1 MCLTHRV
8 RQQAGSCSN
17 LRNNPKS
24 PANAV
29 IPRNNPASTVISV
42 SDPFGFLAD
51 KEHHMKRIL
60 LALMTT
66 VLAACAH
73 VPDNSP
79 GSVDGEVFYLQRMA
93 LPPTATLKVSLQ
105 DVSVADAPAQ
115 VLASQSGPIKGQ
127 VPLPFHLT
135 YDQKHVQPGHT
146 YAVSA
151 RIEVDGELLM
161 ISAERYTVDLTL
173 DEKPPVK
180 IRLSPAR

>member
-1 MCLTHRV
+1 
-8 RQQAGSCSN
+8 
-17 LRNNPKS
+17 
-24 PANAV
+24 
-29 IPRNNPASTVISV
+29 
-42 SDPFGFLAD
+42 
-51 KEHHMKRIL
+51 MKHIL

-73 VPDNSP
+73 TPDNLP
-79 GSVDGEVFYLQRMA
+79 GSLDGEVFYLQRMA
-93 LPPTATLKVSLQ
+93 LPPTATLKVTLQ
-105 DVSVADAPAQ
+105 DVTRADAPAQ
-115 VLASQSGPIKGQ
+115 VLSSQNGPIKGQ

-135 YDQKHVQPGHT
+135 YDQKQVQPGHT

-161 ISAERYTVDLTL
+161 ISTERYTVDLTL

>member
-1 MCLTHRV
+1 
-8 RQQAGSCSN
+8 
-17 LRNNPKS
+17 
-24 PANAV
+24 
-29 IPRNNPASTVISV
+29 
-42 SDPFGFLAD
+42 
-51 KEHHMKRIL
+51 MKHIL

-73 VPDNSP
+73 TPDNLP
-79 GSVDGEVFYLQRMA
+79 GSLDGEVFYLQRIA
-93 LPPTATLKVSLQ
+93 LPPTATLKVTLQ
-105 DVSVADAPAQ
+105 DVTRADAPAQ
-115 VLASQSGPIKGQ
+115 VLASQNGPIKGQ

-135 YDQKHVQPGHT
+135 YDQKQVQPGHT

-161 ISAERYTVDLTL
+161 ISTERYTVDLTL